1 MIRNTNWQ
9 YSELALKLSSNYFQY
24 NKEWDLPICCMFEH
38 VPYRRNRLS
47 RARYKILPL
56 LVTLIIFAS
65 RNLQW
70 VVKMYKFCMENT
82 ILLTDL
88 VMTGSAGGC
97 GDTSL
102 WLSAGDTSSDT
113 AAVTSLI
120 FFLLEELLLTG
131 DRDRVGDRDFLL
143 LPLGFFCFFNCYN
156 INYVLLWPKNKI
168 WS

>member
-1 MIRNTNWQ
+1 
-9 YSELALKLSSNYFQY
+9 
-24 NKEWDLPICCMFEH
+24 
-38 VPYRRNRLS
+38 
-47 RARYKILPL
+47 
-56 LVTLIIFAS
+56 
-65 RNLQW
+65 
-70 VVKMYKFCMENT
+70 MENT

-131 DRDRVGDRDFLL
+131 DRDRVGDLDLL
-143 LPLGFFCFFNCYN
+143 LPLGFFCFFNCNN
-156 INYVLLWPKNKI
+156 INYVLWWPEHIFNEDKNKI